1 MSIPPQIWTFYHCVR
16 KTTFFYL
23 DCDRTSTF
31 TPKWNVD
38 ISSHVTG
45 AHLEVFWLVLQGWAK
60 SRLENGPHWHMDQL
74 GVCPSLTWP
83 TIWWGSPS
91 RTQSEMWT
99 FCHMSLDHSWF
110 FLAFL
115 ARDGKNV
122 TIVTFHT
129 PPTHGLVG
137 RLALSNLTLNMVS
150 HKQQNSTN
158 PGLVG
163 CLA

>member
-1 MSIPPQIWTFYHCVR
+1 
-16 KTTFFYL
+16 
-23 DCDRTSTF
+23 
-31 TPKWNVD
+31 
-38 ISSHVTG
+38 
-45 AHLEVFWLVLQGWAK
+45 
-60 SRLENGPHWHMDQL
+60 
-74 GVCPSLTWP
+74 
-83 TIWWGSPS
+83 
-91 RTQSEMWT
+91 
-99 FCHMSLDHSWF
+99 MSLDHSWF

-163 CLA
+163 CLALSNLTLNMVSHKQQNSTNPGLVGCLA